1 MKTFNLLSI
10 TVIFLLASCNP
21 NEENLQT
28 SVSGKVLNPKEEVVS
43 FRLQDTTVTVNMNKE
58 GMFEADLPLDK
69 ANTLVFAHGEEIST
83 LYLRPGDQLSLTID
97 TEEFDETLQYKGIGA
112 PINNFLASI
121 VLLEDS
127 LPSIMELASFPEDSF
142 VMKLQNNFA
151 LKEEIL
157 HNSSVE
163 DQEFMNWYLKNNEWE
178 FYYNLLSYPNY
189 RSYVMKEQFE
199 PSEEFYAYQDSIK
212 LYDSSNLEYNYFVP
226 YLQSEITKK
235 VGEKFKDKGPQ
246 DASEY
251 VMASVEEVNSIPNDL
266 IKEKLL
272 FEAINTH
279 LNRLN
284 EEDRESILAEWKS
297 LDPSKQKIAVVEDKL
312 KVLASLAEGN
322 PAPDFKYVS
331 LEGDSMTME
340 DFKGKVVYID
350 VWATWCGPCIS
361 EHPYMEELQQ
371 QFEDD
376 SVAFL
381 AISIDSSPEP
391 WKKMVKEK
399 ELGGIHL
406 YAEGAWEA
414 SIMQNYAINGIPRFI
429 LIDQEGKIVNANAAR
444 PSGNIAE
451 DIKLLLN
458 QSKTI

>member
-1 MKTFNLLSI
+1 MKTINLLSI
-10 TVIFLLASCNP
+10 LVIFLLASCNP
-21 NEENLQT
+21 NEKNIQT
-28 SVSGKVLNPKEEVVS
+28 SVSGQVLNPKGEDVS
-43 FRLQDTTVTVNMNKE
+43 FRLQDTTITASLDPE
-58 GMFEADLPLDK
+58 GKFETILPIDK
-69 ANTLVFAHGEEIST
+69 AKTVVFAHGDEIST
-83 LYLRPGDQLSLTID
+83 MYLRPGDKVSLSID
-97 TEEFDETLQYKGIGA
+97 TKEFDETLQYKGEGA

-127 LPSIMELASFPEDSF
+127 LPSIMELANFPEDSF

-151 LKEEIL
+151 IKKDIL
-157 HNSSVE
+157 QKSSVK
-163 DQEFMNWYLKNNEWE
+163 DHEFIEWYLKNNEWE
-178 FYYNLLSYPNY
+178 FHYNLLSYPNY

-199 PSEEFYAYQDSIK
+199 PSEEFYAFQDSINF
-212 LYDSSNLEYNYFVP
+212 YDSSNLEYKYFVP

-235 VGEKFKDKGPQ
+235 VGEKFKGKGPQ

-251 VMASVEEVNSIPNDL
+251 ISASLEEVYVIPNDL
-266 IKEKLL
+266 IKERIL
-272 FEAINTH
+272 FETINDF
-279 LNRLN
+279 LEIMSEEERL
-284 EEDRESILAEWKS
+284 SVVGKWKS
-297 LDPSKQKIAVVEDKL
+297 LDPSERKLAVVEDKL

-322 PAPDFKYVS
+322 PAPGFKYVNI
-331 LEGDSMTME
+331 EGDSMTME

-350 VWATWCGPCIS
+350 VWATWCGPCIA

-391 WKKMVKEK
+391 WKKMVNKK

-414 SIMQNYAINGIPRFI
+414 SIIQNYAINGIPRFI

-444 PSGNIAE
+444 PSGSIAE
-451 DIKLLLN
+451 DIKKLL
-458 QSKTI
+458 